1 MHAPEIKVR
10 AAREQKTM
18 AATWEQGALA
28 TVFGGSG
35 FVGRY
40 AVRAL
45 ARRGWRIRA
54 ACRRPDLAGYLQP
67 MGGVG
72 QIAAVQANLRYPDS
86 VARAAEGARVV
97 INCVGVLS
105 PVGRQTFEAMHV
117 EGARAVAK
125 AAKAVGAEHLIHI
138 SAIGASPDSPGRY
151 GRTKAAGEAAVLA
164 EFPGAIILRPSIVF
178 GPEDQFFNRFAAMAV
193 HGPFLP
199 LIGGGR
205 TEFQPVYVGDVA
217 GAILAAAEGK
227 AKPGTVYEL
236 GGPEVQ
242 TFRQLLERTQEY
254 AGRHRTMLPLPF
266 WLAGLMG
273 QLSSL
278 LPPSLRPITADQVR
292 MLKSNNVV
300 SEAAMKEGRTLAGLG
315 IATPHAIS
323 TIVPQY
329 LEQYQPK
336 GQYSHYRG

>member
-1 MHAPEIKVR
+1 
-10 AAREQKTM
+10 M

-35 FVGRY
+35 FVGRHT
-40 AVRAL
+40 VRAL
-45 ARRGWRIRA
+45 ARQGWRIRA
-54 ACRRPDLAGYLQP
+54 ACRRPDLAGHLQP

-72 QIAAVQANLRYPDS
+72 QIAAVQANLRYPGS
-86 VARAAEGARVV
+86 VARAVAGARVV
-97 INCVGVLS
+97 VNCVGVLA
-105 PVGRQTFEAMHV
+105 PVGRQTFEAVHV

-125 AAKAVGAEHLIHI
+125 AAKAAGAERLIHV
-138 SAIGASPDSPGRY
+138 SAIGAAANSPGRY

-178 GPEDQFFNRFAAMAV
+178 GPEDTFFNRFAAMAV
-193 HGPFLP
+193 HGPLLP

-205 TEFQPVYVGDVA
+205 TRFQPVYVGDVA
-217 GAILAAAEGK
+217 AAILAAAEGK
-227 AKPGTVYEL
+227 ARPGAVYEL

-242 TFRQLLERTQEY
+242 TFRQLIERTQQY
-254 AGRHRTMLPLPF
+254 AGRDRGMLPLPF
-266 WLAGLMG
+266 WVASLMG
-273 QLSSL
+273 IGAAL
-278 LPPSLRPITADQVR
+278 LPPGLRPITLDQVR
-292 MLKSNNVV
+292 MLRADSVV
-300 SEAAMKEGRTLAGLG
+300 SDAAQKESRTLAGLG